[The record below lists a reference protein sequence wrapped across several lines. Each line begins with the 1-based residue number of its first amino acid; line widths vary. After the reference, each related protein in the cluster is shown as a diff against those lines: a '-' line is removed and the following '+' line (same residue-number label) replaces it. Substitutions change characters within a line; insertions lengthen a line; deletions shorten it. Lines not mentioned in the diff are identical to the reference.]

1 METVDLFSLC
11 EVMVVHVLS
20 HFYIDT
26 HPSHPQ
32 IELYTRFRNREGKDK
47 MSNASKTGQ
56 QEEGYADLSESNLL
70 AKVASEDMIEGS
82 ERTNRVKEG
91 T

>member
-1 METVDLFSLC
+1 
-11 EVMVVHVLS
+11 
-20 HFYIDT
+20 
-26 HPSHPQ
+26 
-32 IELYTRFRNREGKDK
+32 
-47 MSNASKTGQ
+47 MSNSSKTGQ